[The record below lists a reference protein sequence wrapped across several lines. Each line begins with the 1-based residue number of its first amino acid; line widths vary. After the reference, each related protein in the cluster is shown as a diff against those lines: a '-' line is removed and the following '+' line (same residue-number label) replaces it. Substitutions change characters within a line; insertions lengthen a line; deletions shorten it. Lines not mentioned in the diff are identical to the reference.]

1 MISFPDPE
9 DEEWKIPFV
18 RIPLGHTGGIANFSP
33 DVLEIPQDLRLE
45 LNVDKVSFPTI
56 TETILH
62 ES

>member
-1 MISFPDPE
+1 MISFLDPE

-18 RIPLGHTGGIANFSP
+18 RIPHGHTGDISNFSP
-33 DVLEIPQDLRLE
+33 DVLEIPQDLRLK
-45 LNVDKVSFPTI
+45 LNVDNVSFRTI